1 MVFLQTATAVEGEQ
15 RMQKTAQSYSS
26 GEWLVRAGS
35 EEEFVDRWN
44 AFIEWTKDNAA
55 GAESFVL
62 VKSTE
67 EPRRFLSLGSWES
80 QEAQQAWREMPR
92 MQELLDQCREL
103 CQEFD
108 FHTYALAAS
117 SEEGPLGAV
126 TDTVGGVTEP
136 VSGVTDT
143 LSGTTDRLLGGGGK
157 EEQR

>member
-1 MVFLQTATAVEGEQ
+1 
-15 RMQKTAQSYSS
+15 MQKTGQSYSS

-44 AFIEWTKDNAA
+44 AFIEWTKNNAA
-55 GAESFVL
+55 GAGAFVL
-62 VKSTE
+62 VRSTE

-103 CQEFD
+103 CEEFD
-108 FHTYALAAS
+108 SHSYTLAAS
-117 SEEGPLGAV
+117 RPEGPLGGV

-143 LSGTTDRLLGGGGK
+143 VRGTTDRLLGGDQEK
-157 EEQR
+157 QR